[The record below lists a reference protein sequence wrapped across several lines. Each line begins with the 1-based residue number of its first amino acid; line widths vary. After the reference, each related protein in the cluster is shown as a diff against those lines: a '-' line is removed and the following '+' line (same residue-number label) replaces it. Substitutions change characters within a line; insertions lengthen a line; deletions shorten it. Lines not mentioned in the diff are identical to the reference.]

1 MDTFNSRVKTLVTQ
15 LGYSNSSK
23 FDEFIEVSASQTQC
37 VTGPKKAVPR
47 ISYLQKIKTAFPKVN
62 TNWLLVGEGDMFTD
76 TEELINLRN
85 RAERLEKDNEDLQT
99 KLDALLHAMV
109 QFSSK

>member
-1 MDTFNSRVKTLVTQ
+1 MDTFNSRIKTLVTQ

-47 ISYLQKIKTAFPKVN
+47 ISYVQKIKAAFPKVN
-62 TNWLLVGEGDMFTD
+62 TNWLLVGEGDMFTNV
-76 TEELINLRN
+76 EELTNLRN
-85 RAERLEKDNEDLQT
+85 KVEQLELDNLNLQT